1 MSATHEAIMEKIR
14 FLTKQLADQNDAGID
29 TSETVSQLNELK
41 QQASAAQAA
50 LNEGKLLKG

>member
-1 MSATHEAIMEKIR
+1 MSATHEAIMEQIR
-14 FLTKQLADQNDAGID
+14 LLTKQLADQHAAGID
-29 TSETVSQLNELK
+29 TSETISQLNELK